1 MIRNHTTCPFIL
13 LKDSIKQR
21 EPKEGKFRK
30 APLHKKKIQPTT
42 KDRNPNALFY
52 YYLELPKK
60 EIKMGCQSSKTKNQ
74 NANALPE
81 DAAAFMKLVNTDGHP
96 VARRVLEE
104 WSILVDAKQRSISQ
118 GNNDP
123 MTALQDRPNELW
135 ATTTAADGVTHESVD
150 EVGKSFLKYLKNDLL
165 LRKWAGTFDYAV
177 AGW

>member
-1 MIRNHTTCPFIL
+1 
-13 LKDSIKQR
+13 
-21 EPKEGKFRK
+21 
-30 APLHKKKIQPTT
+30 
-42 KDRNPNALFY
+42 
-52 YYLELPKK
+52 
-60 EIKMGCQSSKTKNQ
+60 MGCQSSKTKNQ

-81 DAAAFMKLVNTDGHP
+81 DAAAFMRLVNTDGHP

-177 AGW
+177 AGVVDRGYLRVTARLHMQEGEPEHVWEVRVHYHNVSA